1 VAVVAVILDHLVA
14 WPSGGFVGV
23 DVFFVISGFLITGLL
38 LREHERTGTI
48 SFRGFYRRRV
58 KRILPA
64 SILVLLVTVVVSR
77 LLFNSS
83 RFLQTALDAA
93 SAFLFVGNWRFAATG
108 TDYFQSTAA
117 PSPVQHFWSLA
128 VEEQFYLVWP
138 WLMLLVFALVGRRAR
153 GDRRRAHLVA
163 GGVMALITVASFAW
177 AVHESTSTPT
187 LAYFST
193 FSRVW
198 ELGAGALLAVFAVE
212 LRRLPDAFRPYLAWA
227 GLAVIVLSLVVVSG
241 DQGFPA
247 PGAALPVLGTALVIA
262 AGTGGGQR
270 GLAPL
275 RNPVMAYLGRISY
288 SLYLWHFP
296 VIVFATALLGD
307 GSLVF
312 SVTAILATGI
322 LAVASF
328 HLVEDPIRR
337 STWLSGL
344 DRRERQAVRR
354 DRRRA
359 PAAVSVPARV
369 AGVAV
374 LGVAVVLLSV
384 AALTPPE
391 RSPQSGAA
399 LLPSTAPTAEAAGPR
414 TAQDELRQKLGVALS
429 ADEWPEF
436 SPPIDDLADQ
446 RAPQWTEDGC
456 ADVTDRNEAR
466 CAYGAEG
473 SEQTVAVI
481 GDSVATSWLPGIIA
495 GLGGDHRIQA
505 LTKQGCGVSLAPASA
520 PQSDP
525 GKPWKEC
532 ADHHAWVSEQLAES
546 PPDIL
551 IVAESY
557 LASGR
562 LASRATGAAG
572 AAEWRAGLEG
582 ALAGVPE
589 GTRIVTL
596 MAPPGAA
603 NLQECYSP
611 VSHPGDCVGG
621 TSAAWLQTL
630 AVEKGATESA
640 GGTFIDTREWF
651 CVSGRCTSYIDDVA
665 AYVDAFHLSR
675 YYSERTGPVIRDAV
689 LAAVG

>member
-1 VAVVAVILDHLVA
+1 MAVILDHLVA
-14 WPSGGFVGV
+14 WPGGGFVGV

-64 SILVLLVTVVVSR
+64 SILVLLVTVAVSR

-117 PSPVQHFWSLA
+117 PSPVQHFWSLG
-128 VEEQFYLVWP
+128 VEEQFYFVWP
-138 WLMLLVFALVGRRAR
+138 WLMLLVFTLVGLRAR
-153 GDRRRAHLVA
+153 RDSRRAHLIA
-163 GGVMALITVASFAW
+163 GGVMALLTVASFAW
-177 AVHESTSTPT
+177 AVHESTTTPT

-212 LRRLPDAFRPYLAWA
+212 LRRMPDAIRPLLAWA
-227 GLAVIVLSLVVVSG
+227 GLAVIVLSLFVVAG
-241 DQGFPA
+241 DRGFPA
-247 PGAALPVLGTALVIA
+247 PWAALPVLGTALVIA

-296 VIVFATALLGD
+296 VIVFATALLGA

-312 SVTAILATGI
+312 VVTASLATAV

-337 STWLSGL
+337 STWLTGMS
-344 DRRERQAVRR
+344 RRERQAVRR
-354 DRRRA
+354 ERRRA
-359 PAAVSVPARV
+359 PVVVSAPARV
-369 AGVAV
+369 ASVAV

-391 RSPQSGAA
+391 RPARSGATPVS
-399 LLPSTAPTAEAAGPR
+399 PSEAPTEAAGPQ
-414 TAQDELRQKLGVALS
+414 TAQDELRQELGTAL
-429 ADEWPEF
+429 AATRWPEF

-446 RAPQWTEDGC
+446 RAPQWTQDGC
-456 ADVTDRNEAR
+456 ADVTDQNKAR

-495 GLGGDHRIQA
+495 GLGSDHRIQA

-525 GKPWKEC
+525 TKPWKQC
-532 ADHHAWVSEQLAES
+532 ADHHAWVTEQLVET

-557 LASGR
+557 MASSR
-562 LASRATGAAG
+562 LASRATGVAG

-611 VSHPGDCVGG
+611 VSRPGDCVGG

-640 GGTFIDTREWF
+640 GGTFVDTRDWF
-651 CVSGRCTSYIDDVA
+651 CVRGRCTSFIGDVA

-675 YYSERTGPVIRDAV
+675 SYSERTGPVIRDAV
-689 LAAVG
+689 LAAAD